1 MIKEEIIHK
10 CPKCESTK
18 IVKNGKHK
26 MQQQYKCKECNSYG
40 TINPIVK
47 YNEAEKEKIL
57 KAYQERQSMRGIKRT
72 FGVAI
77 PTLIEWLKKKRK

>member
-1 MIKEEIIHK
+1 MALLSIVYTF
-10 CPKCESTK
+10 CP
-18 IVKNGKHK
+18 V
-26 MQQQYKCKECNSYG
+26 QR
-40 TINPIVK
+40 NPIVK